1 MLALC
6 AAASS
11 APGLVTGYTRPTCV
25 SFHGCD
31 AFAAC
36 IDVCECMHPGTGPPQ
51 AVGVSPCLSARACVA
66 AFVFRLRARCL
77 PAHACMHACM
87 QACMTNMCVQ
97 PDAKPPASS
106 STLQTESHVRAC
118 RTAAADAHVLES
130 IASQASLPRMHCTG
144 ASNADIA
151 LLRRAITYL
160 LGSGQGRPTAPW
172 PRLPTLAL
180 RARSARV
187 SHVEAVVVHACA
199 CVCVLHARGCHHP
212 GALLHQDT
220 EPGG

>member
-1 MLALC
+1 MSASACIRVQVPHRQWACRPVSLRAHALLPL
-6 AAASS
+6 SS
-11 APGLVTGYTRPTCV
+11 AYVR
-25 SFHGCD
+25 D
-31 AFAAC
+31 A
-36 IDVCECMHPGTGPPQ
+36 
-51 AVGVSPCLSARACVA
+51 CLHM
-66 AFVFRLRARCL
+66 
-77 PAHACMHACM
+77 HACMHACM
-87 QACMTNMCVQ
+87 TNTCVQ

-130 IASQASLPRMHCTG
+130 IASQASLARIHCAG

-187 SHVEAVVVHACA
+187 SHVETVVVHACA